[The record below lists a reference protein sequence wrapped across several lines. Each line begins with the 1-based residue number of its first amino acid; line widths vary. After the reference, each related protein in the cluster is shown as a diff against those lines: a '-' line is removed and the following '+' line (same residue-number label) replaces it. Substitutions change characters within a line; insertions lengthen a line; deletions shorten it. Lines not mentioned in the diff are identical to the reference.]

1 MSDDLKFSIQ
11 RTRALVLAGCFA
23 AVSVLLFFAGTVTGL
38 LYSGAHAETTL
49 VVSAPAAPARPHSTP
64 DKTPEA
70 PTDAAAASFATPPPD
85 KPTPS
90 SGAPAAATTPPA
102 APPAPST
109 ATAKTPPATAASSAA
124 PGTTGAQATAPP
136 PTKLSSADASDTA
149 SETEPSLTIPLAV
162 QVGAF
167 AVKSNAETLVQSL
180 GDMGYKPVVS
190 RSTDAHGH
198 QWYVV
203 RIGPYTKWNAAS
215 RVAARIST
223 TEDVT
228 PVIGPMR

>member
-38 LYSGAHAETTL
+38 LYSGTHAKTTL
-49 VVSAPAAPARPHSTP
+49 IVSAPTAPARPHGAP

-70 PTDAAAASFATPPPD
+70 PTDAAATSSTASTPD
-85 KPTPS
+85 EPTPS
-90 SGAPAAATTPPA
+90 STAPAATAAAAAPPSISPAPSSAAAATPKTPPPPA
-102 APPAPST
+102 ATTTDAAKPASE
-109 ATAKTPPATAASSAA
+109 
-124 PGTTGAQATAPP
+124 Q
-136 PTKLSSADASDTA
+136 ASDTA
-149 SETEPSLTIPLAV
+149 SETAPSLTIPLAV

-167 AVKSNAETLVQSL
+167 SVKANAETLVQSL
-180 GDMGYKPVVS
+180 GDMGYKPLVS

-203 RIGPYTKWNAAS
+203 RVGPYTQWNAAS
-215 RVAARIST
+215 RVAARISM
-223 TEDVT
+223 TEDVN
-228 PVIGPMR
+228 PVIGPMRQ

>member
-23 AVSVLLFFAGTVTGL
+23 ALSVLLFFAGTVTGL
-38 LYSGAHAETTL
+38 LYSGTRAKTTL
-49 VVSAPAAPARPHSTP
+49 IVSAPKAPARPHAAP
-64 DKTPEA
+64 NKIPEA
-70 PTDAAAASFATPPPD
+70 PTDAEVASSTAPPPPAPAPSAAPPPAAS
-85 KPTPS
+85 
-90 SGAPAAATTPPA
+90 PA

-109 ATAKTPPATAASSAA
+109 AAAKTAPASATPSPAATVDALAA
-124 PGTTGAQATAPP
+124 APP
-136 PTKLSSADASDTA
+136 PTKPASEPTADTA
-149 SETEPSLTIPLAV
+149 SETAPSLAIPLAV

-167 AVKSNAETLVQSL
+167 AVKANAETLVQSL
-180 GDMGYKPVVS
+180 GDMGYKPLIS

-203 RIGPYTKWNAAS
+203 RVGPYTQWNAAS
-215 RVAARIST
+215 RVAARISMS
-223 TEDVT
+223 EDVN